1 MSKKSDAMKRKAKAM
16 AKKNLAK
23 AKVKVRQIKARAKVE
38 LSRHMRAF
46 KAAAKRYKL
55 SLKQS

>member
-23 AKVKVRQIKARAKVE
+23 AKVQLMKLKARARIE
-38 LSRHMRAF
+38 LARHTKAF
-46 KAAAKRYKL
+46 KAAAKRDRAT
-55 SLKQS
+55 LKSS